1 MATRPSTA
9 ARRYAEAAFE
19 LAQRDGT
26 EDAWRFG
33 LRAAA
38 DAFGRDE
45 VLRVVEDPARPKA
58 ERMEVV
64 RTVLGAESLT
74 SLVRSVVDRDRSTMA
89 ALTAVVEAVGSRVAS
104 QLVHLVALLLDR
116 RGVSLLPS
124 ISAEYDR
131 LLDAKRGIVRAL
143 VTSATELTDG
153 EATAVRER
161 IETMT
166 GSRIELRREVDPSLI
181 GGLTVRVGDRLI
193 DASVRGRLERLRNQL
208 IAGSRQP
215 RGTGAQAH

>member
-1 MATRPSTA
+1 MAARPSTA

-45 VLRVVEDPARPKA
+45 VLRVVEDPARPMA
-58 ERMEVV
+58 ERMQVV

-74 SLVRSVVDRDRSTMA
+74 SLVRSVLDRDRSTMA
-89 ALTAVVEAVGSRVAS
+89 ALTAVVEAVGSRVAG

-124 ISAEYDR
+124 ISDEYDR
-131 LLDAKRGIVRAL
+131 LLDAKRGIVRAV

-153 EATAVRER
+153 EASALRER
-161 IETMT
+161 IEAMT
-166 GSRIELRREVDPSLI
+166 GSRIELRRQVDPALI
-181 GGLTVRVGDRLI
+181 GGLTVRVGDRLV
-193 DASVRGRLERLRNQL
+193 DASVRGRLARLRHQL
-208 IAGSRQP
+208 MAGGRQP
-215 RGTGAQAH
+215 RAAGAEAH